1 MIAAL
6 RRFFEAR
13 PPAAPPAHEFGLVWF
28 DKAGIW
34 QAELCQGERIVA
46 RGSGLSAATA
56 MMDAEARLIAGAAG
70 G

>member
-34 QAELCQGERIVA
+34 LSELMRGESIVA
-46 RGSGLSAATA
+46 RGAGLTAASA
-56 MMDAEARLIAGAAG
+56 MMDAEARLMAGAAG